1 MAYEITPT
9 KFYTYIEKL
18 PSWLK
23 RNKVRQSEAALALG
37 WSREYF
43 NRKINNPNSWK
54 LGELID
60 LETYISRK
68 NTA

>member
-1 MAYEITPT
+1 MASEITPSR
-9 KFYTYIEKL
+9 FYVYIENL
-18 PSWLK
+18 PTWLK
-23 RNKVRQSEAALALG
+23 KNKVRQSEAALALG

-60 LETYISRK
+60 LETYILGK

>member
-1 MAYEITPT
+1 
-9 KFYTYIEKL
+9 L
-18 PSWLK
+18 PIWLK
-23 RNKVRQSEAALALG
+23 KNKVRQSEAALALG
-37 WSREYF
+37 WTREYF

-60 LETYISRK
+60 LETYILGK